1 MAEVLVCARTLRSHA
16 DPVKD
21 RSGSYKIGMPVLAMS
36 DGHVWGNLERLPD
49 FVIIKVPGIS
59 TATLD
64 KYFDVWLNP
73 DDTPLQRRRWRVR
86 LADMPAA
93 ARQKLATDG
102 ELTIKAGSYSGPFDY
117 TWTQVKS
124 FFRNDETGLDE
135 TVDI

>member
-1 MAEVLVCARTLRSHA
+1 
-16 DPVKD
+16 
-21 RSGSYKIGMPVLAMS
+21 MPVLAMS